1 MKIIG
6 IEAERIKKLKLVNI
20 KLDGKSLVVA
30 GEPGIGKTT
39 LINLVWM
46 ALSAKHCGKEVIQQ
60 GEENGHITLTLGEP
74 GKEYTV
80 TLRRSFTPASPDGGN
95 IRVTR
100 SDKKPVPPNFKQQL
114 LCSMAFDPLE
124 FVSKKGIEQVNMLLK
139 CAGLDFT
146 EADEMRTK
154 LYDDR
159 RVQKQDLVRVK
170 AMVGEEPPETEYVDV
185 TALSQ
190 EMATAKAH
198 NDRVDVQQ
206 KKLKYLKED
215 HDKTVIEIEE
225 LEKALAETK
234 EAQAAMSIRITNGDA
249 AMAKPEWQYIDTDDQ
264 LTKLTNAQVINEK
277 YRARIQW
284 LDNIKLR
291 DESQAAY
298 DDLQAKINA
307 IDANKRESLKTAP
320 WPIKGI
326 GIRDEEVTYN
336 DILLK
341 SCGSSDQITVSFAVA
356 TTLDPAL
363 KACRLDGAESL
374 GAEGRKTVMRLAE
387 KQGYQVFMS
396 RVSDNGAEDNEI
408 VIEDGIITT

>member
-1 MKIIG
+1 
-6 IEAERIKKLKLVNI
+6 
-20 KLDGKSLVVA
+20 
-30 GEPGIGKTT
+30 
-39 LINLVWM
+39 
-46 ALSAKHCGKEVIQQ
+46 
-60 GEENGHITLTLGEP
+60 
-74 GKEYTV
+74 
-80 TLRRSFTPASPDGGN
+80 
-95 IRVTR
+95 
-100 SDKKPVPPNFKQQL
+100 
-114 LCSMAFDPLE
+114 
-124 FVSKKGIEQVNMLLK
+124 
-139 CAGLDFT
+139 
-146 EADEMRTK
+146 
-154 LYDDR
+154 
-159 RVQKQDLVRVK
+159 
-170 AMVGEEPPETEYVDV
+170 
-185 TALSQ
+185 
-190 EMATAKAH
+190 
-198 NDRVDVQQ
+198 
-206 KKLKYLKED
+206 
-215 HDKTVIEIEE
+215 
-225 LEKALAETK
+225 
-234 EAQAAMSIRITNGDA
+234 
-249 AMAKPEWQYIDTDDQ
+249 MAKPEWQYIDTDDQ

-291 DESQAAY
+291 DDSQAAY